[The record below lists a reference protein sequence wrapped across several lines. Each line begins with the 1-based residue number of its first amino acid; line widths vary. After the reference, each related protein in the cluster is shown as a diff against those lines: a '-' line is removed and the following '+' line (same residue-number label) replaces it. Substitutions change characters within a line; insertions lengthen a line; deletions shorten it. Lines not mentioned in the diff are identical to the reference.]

1 MNAQELRN
9 PKKVSEIW
17 VKNSTEQDLSK
28 MKYPKSLMIV
38 MKPKEALKLN
48 MVELDKFETYHGEEG
63 LPEDGSCKY
72 LNQLDEQHGHQKR
85 RANQDFI

>member
-1 MNAQELRN
+1 
-9 PKKVSEIW
+9 
-17 VKNSTEQDLSK
+17 
-28 MKYPKSLMIV
+28 MIV

-72 LNQLDEQHGHQKR
+72 LNQLDEQHGNQKR